1 MQKSFISSPGFT
13 QSLSRLTENHSIDL
27 LRRKTENKIHI
38 LPENWGW
45 VEEFLIGSLKSPSRQ
60 TIPALPKFYR
70 RVIVLNIC
78 ASDLTKYISRGPN
91 ICWGNQNHCPRGFDD
106 NRQRAFTRMMC
117 QSYFWFIKP
126 QNQAHDSDYYQWAM
140 RLLPT
145 LFTQSSWHNKQQL
158 LMFPMSRCRIQDTP
172 DRDDHWDHRRAI
184 YIKQSDSGAHYTPR
198 QTTHQQGSLL
208 TPVRVV
214 SHSPLKCDV
223 SSFLSSLLIT
233 LVNCSRLTS
242 VDWNSSRDQI
252 MTHFVQFSWY
262 PDDSI
267 TRPKCCRAGA
277 GYNYSVMT
285 PAGIVMAPPDLGHP
299 HPHNLGRPRYYLPIF
314 CPRYVSCA
322 TKTTHTLILE
332 EMENLLAP

>member
-13 QSLSRLTENHSIDL
+13 QSLSRLTEIHSMEL

-78 ASDLTKYISRGPN
+78 ASDLTKYISRAQIFAGVTRIIVLGALMITGN
-91 ICWGNQNHCPRGFDD
+91 I
-106 NRQRAFTRMMC
+106 TRMMC

-198 QTTHQQGSLL
+198 QTTHHQGSLL
-208 TPVRVV
+208 
-214 SHSPLKCDV
+214 SGCEPL
-223 SSFLSSLLIT
+223 STQMRRFLI
-233 LVNCSRLTS
+233 
-242 VDWNSSRDQI
+242 
-252 MTHFVQFSWY
+252 
-262 PDDSI
+262 P
-267 TRPKCCRAGA
+267 
-277 GYNYSVMT
+277 
-285 PAGIVMAPPDLGHP
+285 
-299 HPHNLGRPRYYLPIF
+299 
-314 CPRYVSCA
+314 
-322 TKTTHTLILE
+322 
-332 EMENLLAP
+332 LLAPNNAG

>member
-1 MQKSFISSPGFT
+1 MTQQTTVTHVPDVTMPDSGYPRQGWSLGSQKGNLHKTIRLRCTLHTSPDHT
-13 QSLSRLTENHSIDL
+13 SARLTPHS
-27 LRRKTENKIHI
+27 
-38 LPENWGW
+38 
-45 VEEFLIGSLKSPSRQ
+45 
-60 TIPALPKFYR
+60 
-70 RVIVLNIC
+70 
-78 ASDLTKYISRGPN
+78 
-91 ICWGNQNHCPRGFDD
+91 CPG
-106 NRQRAFTRMMC
+106 C
-117 QSYFWFIKP
+117 EPLS
-126 QNQAHDSDYYQWAM
+126 
-140 RLLPT
+140 
-145 LFTQSSWHNKQQL
+145 
-158 LMFPMSRCRIQDTP
+158 
-172 DRDDHWDHRRAI
+172 
-184 YIKQSDSGAHYTPR
+184 
-198 QTTHQQGSLL
+198 
-208 TPVRVV
+208 
-214 SHSPLKCDV
+214 SPLKCDV

>member
-1 MQKSFISSPGFT
+1 MT
-13 QSLSRLTENHSIDL
+13 QQTTVTHVPDVTMPDSGYPRQGWSLGSQEANLHKTIRL
-27 LRRKTENKIHI
+27 
-38 LPENWGW
+38 
-45 VEEFLIGSLKSPSRQ
+45 
-60 TIPALPKFYR
+60 
-70 RVIVLNIC
+70 
-78 ASDLTKYISRGPN
+78 
-91 ICWGNQNHCPRGFDD
+91 
-106 NRQRAFTRMMC
+106 
-117 QSYFWFIKP
+117 
-126 QNQAHDSDYYQWAM
+126 
-140 RLLPT
+140 
-145 LFTQSSWHNKQQL
+145 
-158 LMFPMSRCRIQDTP
+158 
-172 DRDDHWDHRRAI
+172 
-184 YIKQSDSGAHYTPR
+184 DSGAHYTPR

-285 PAGIVMAPPDLGHP
+285 PADGIVMAPPDLGHP

-322 TKTTHTLILE
+322 TKTTHILILE

>member
-13 QSLSRLTENHSIDL
+13 QSLSRLTEIHSMEL

-78 ASDLTKYISRGPN
+78 ASDLTKYISRAQIFAGVTRIIVLGALMITGN
-91 ICWGNQNHCPRGFDD
+91 I
-106 NRQRAFTRMMC
+106 TRMMC

-172 DRDDHWDHRRAI
+172 D
-184 YIKQSDSGAHYTPR
+184 PR
-198 QTTHQQGSLL
+198 QGRSLGSQEGNLHKTIRL
-208 TPVRVV
+208 RCTL
-214 SHSPLKCDV
+214 HTSPDHT
-223 SSFLSSLLIT
+223 SP
-233 LVNCSRLTS
+233 RLTS
-242 VDWNSSRDQI
+242 VRLWATLHSNATFPHSSAR
-252 MTHFVQFSWY
+252 S
-262 PDDSI
+262 
-267 TRPKCCRAGA
+267 
-277 GYNYSVMT
+277 
-285 PAGIVMAPPDLGHP
+285 
-299 HPHNLGRPRYYLPIF
+299 
-314 CPRYVSCA
+314 
-322 TKTTHTLILE
+322 
-332 EMENLLAP
+332 